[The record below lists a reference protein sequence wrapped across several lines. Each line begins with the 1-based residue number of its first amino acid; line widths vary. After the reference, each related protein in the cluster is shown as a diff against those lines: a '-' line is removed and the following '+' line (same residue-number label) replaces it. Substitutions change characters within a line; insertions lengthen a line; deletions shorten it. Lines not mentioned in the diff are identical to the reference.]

1 VAVTAAVTAFIVVA
15 LAIAAIFG
23 VAAGLDPV
31 AVILFAV
38 IAAFGVL
45 SIAIARR
52 MRTGAIG
59 PVVCS
64 ECGGVISAGAP
75 YCKHCNAPR

>member
-1 VAVTAAVTAFIVVA
+1 MAVTAVVTGFIVAA
-15 LAIAAIFG
+15 LAIAAVFG

-31 AVILFAV
+31 AVILFSV
-38 IAAFGVL
+38 IVAFGAL

-52 MRTGAIG
+52 MRTGTIG

>member
-1 VAVTAAVTAFIVVA
+1 MIAAVSAFIVIA
-15 LAIAAIFG
+15 LAIAGVFG
-23 VAAGLDPV
+23 IALGLDPV

-52 MRTGAIG
+52 MRTGTIG
-59 PVVCS
+59 PVACTH
-64 ECGGVISAGAP
+64 CGGAISAGAP

>member
-1 VAVTAAVTAFIVVA
+1 MIAAVTAFVVVA
-15 LAIAAIFG
+15 LVVAGVFG

-31 AVILFAV
+31 ALILFAV
-38 IAAFGVL
+38 IAAFGAL

-52 MRTGAIG
+52 MKSGTIG
-59 PVVCS
+59 PVACTH
-64 ECGGVISAGAP
+64 CGGAISAGAP

>member
-1 VAVTAAVTAFIVVA
+1 MTAAVTAFIVVA
-15 LAIAAIFG
+15 LVIAGVFG

-31 AVILFAV
+31 AVILLAV

-52 MRTGAIG
+52 MKTGTIG
-59 PVVCS
+59 PVLCTH
-64 ECGGVISAGAP
+64 CGGTISAGAP

>member
-1 VAVTAAVTAFIVVA
+1 MTAAVTAFIVIA
-15 LAIAAIFG
+15 LAVAGLFG
-23 VAAGLDPV
+23 VAAGLDPM

-52 MRTGAIG
+52 MKTGTIG
-59 PVVCS
+59 PVACTQ
-64 ECGGVISAGAP
+64 CGGVISAGAP